1 VLQATWLIARRAAVE
16 SLRDRTTLWLSLFFA
31 LVVPVGIVFL
41 LIEPQSIDVVSAK
54 GLQSLGRL
62 MAIYFLITGL
72 GPSSGAIS
80 IASGVFAG
88 EKEKG
93 NLAPLLATPASNTAI
108 FAGKALGAV
117 LPALLYAALAEVTY
131 VTTLLLVVGID
142 RLSRLPLDLSL
153 CMLLSVP
160 AVSVFGAAV
169 ASLISSR
176 ARTYNGAQMA
186 TSLAVLPIMGG
197 LFGLAYQMQ
206 SWAPAPL
213 FGMLG
218 ALVILDIVVIRL
230 SAATWRR
237 EEVLAHL

>member
-1 VLQATWLIARRAAVE
+1 
-16 SLRDRTTLWLSLFFA
+16 
-31 LVVPVGIVFL
+31 
-41 LIEPQSIDVVSAK
+41 
-54 GLQSLGRL
+54 
-62 MAIYFLITGL
+62 
-72 GPSSGAIS
+72 
-80 IASGVFAG
+80 
-88 EKEKG
+88 
-93 NLAPLLATPASNTAI
+93 
-108 FAGKALGAV
+108 
-117 LPALLYAALAEVTY
+117 
-131 VTTLLLVVGID
+131 
-142 RLSRLPLDLSL
+142 
-153 CMLLSVP
+153 MLLSVP

-176 ARTYNGAQMA
+176 VRTYNGAQMA